1 MAVNGRQ
8 TALSSIAVVE
18 KVSRSRKI
26 LLTNSLT
33 VRQRQQRGGIM
44 ERRYLGAT
52 IALAATF
59 ALFSHGFSSG
69 LLAKLQQPRT
79 TLISEAHCAA
89 QMLKAQLLDKVNRS
103 FGDGSAEEAQL
114 RVEFNIPAPV
124 LAAVPAPPMKNL
136 KTPAPPVVACRAS
149 KLSAD
154 IRLPK
159 NFDRI
164 VQTNVERAVRAQQMV
179 VQAKLQSR
187 EFQRAMALQSREL
200 QRAMANAQREM
211 ARAGVAQARATAVQM
226 RLNNSH
232 PCPERRTARVSS
244 DEDAQDIDWG
254 QFSREIEQE
263 VSRSIEVNV
272 RNF

>member
-1 MAVNGRQ
+1 
-8 TALSSIAVVE
+8 
-18 KVSRSRKI
+18 
-26 LLTNSLT
+26 
-33 VRQRQQRGGIM
+33 M

-69 LLAKLQQPRT
+69 LLAKLQQPRA

-136 KTPAPPVVACRAS
+136 KAPAPPVVACRAP

-164 VQTNVERAVRAQQMV
+164 VQTNVERAVRAQQFV

-187 EFQRAMALQSREL
+187 EFQRAMAMQSAEL
-200 QRAMANAQREM
+200 QRAMARAQREM
-211 ARAGVAQARATAVQM
+211 ARAGAAQM

-244 DEDAQDIDWG
+244 YEDTQDVDWN
-254 QFSREIEQE
+254 QFSREIQEE